1 MRRLIRKITRWF
13 KSRPSALVLPAI
25 PALIVCAIWV
35 VFAAFIMGWGSA
47 HTEMRYRQAAG
58 NAVASRDYE
67 TARVAYWRLSQLKSD
82 KRNEY
87 LFGWA
92 MSLLGTG
99 RNREAEGVLSVLAPL
114 DGPGYAE
121 AHMFVAKSL
130 LSSTNAPASMSRLAE
145 AHLLRALRDD
155 PSMTEASSLLGRLYM
170 RMGLWDSAQ
179 KYLRETIAARP
190 EDALLLAYV
199 LRAKGEEEEA
209 RGWADRAA
217 KYFAAKVS
225 DTKESDDPGSRIAW
239 ANALVMLKQH
249 AAALSVL
256 ETGLQQTGNPVYRP
270 ALGALYGNWV
280 QSVVKESPLDYEARF
295 KLVQS
300 GLQYSAANEFLL
312 QELVTLTRLEGAQS
326 QPANDAVKKMLA
338 EGGNASA
345 ILHYFL
351 GIEAWQLGRK
361 EEAQGHFSIAFEM
374 APFMPT
380 VANNLA
386 MILTVGDKP
395 DYERALKV
403 IDPIVQKLPQDAQFR
418 STRGLVL
425 LKLGRYEEAVAD
437 LQASIPRLN
446 NKRSSRLA
454 LAEAYRHLN
463 MKDLADEQ
471 ERLATQTEVRG
482 RETAPAPAPAKSPS
496 ATPGN

>member
-1 MRRLIRKITRWF
+1 MRRLIRRITRWF
-13 KSRPSALVLPAI
+13 KSRPTSLLLPAL
-25 PALIVCAIWV
+25 PALIVCMIWV

-58 NAVASRDYE
+58 MAVAGRDYE
-67 TARVAYWRLSQLKSD
+67 TARVAYWRLAQLKSE

-99 RNREAEGVLSVLAPL
+99 RNREAEGVLTVLAPL
-114 DGPGYAE
+114 DGPGYSQ
-121 AHMFVAKSL
+121 AHLFVAKSL
-130 LSSTNAPASMSRLAE
+130 LSSTNAAASLARLAE
-145 AHLLRALRDD
+145 AHLLRALRDE
-155 PSMTEASSLLGRLYM
+155 PSMIEASSLLGRLYM

-179 KYLRETIAARP
+179 KHLRETVAARP

-199 LRAKGEEEEA
+199 LRAKGEDDEA
-209 RGWADRAA
+209 RGWAERAA
-217 KYFAAKVS
+217 KHFASKVS
-225 DTKESDDPGSRIAW
+225 DPKEADDPGSRIAW
-239 ANALVMLKQH
+239 ANAMVMLKDYP
-249 AAALSVL
+249 AALSIL
-256 ETGLQQTGNPVYRP
+256 EAGLQQSGDIVYRP

-280 QSVVKESPLDYEARF
+280 QSAVKDAPLDFETRF

-312 QELVTLTRLEGAQS
+312 QELVSLTRLEGAQS
-326 QPANDAVKKMLA
+326 QPAMDAVKKMLA
-338 EGGNASA
+338 EGGAASA

-351 GIEAWQLGRK
+351 GIDAWQQGRK
-361 EEAQGHFSIAFEM
+361 DEAQGHFSIAFDM

-425 LKLGRYEEAVAD
+425 LKLGRYEESVAD
-437 LQASIPRLN
+437 LQASLPRLN
-446 NKRSSRLA
+446 SKRSSRLA

-471 ERLATQTEVRG
+471 ERLANQGEVRPN
-482 RETAPAPAPAKSPS
+482 EAAPTVPAPVKPA
-496 ATPGN
+496 N